1 MSVCRFS
8 RPTSCRACLTSAIAL
23 SYKTLSG
30 SAVFSALVD
39 LLTFFF
45 LWRNCA
51 SHRVALRRNNPV
63 INNSVERFAISMNVD
78 RFTVAKNVDR
88 FTVAKNVDRF
98 TVAKNVDRFTVAK
111 NVDRFAVAKNVDRF
125 AVAKNRVLRKLHLSL
140 ANSGFLSAACQTLGR
155 FLTPGSLEHSIIP

>member
-1 MSVCRFS
+1 
-8 RPTSCRACLTSAIAL
+8 
-23 SYKTLSG
+23 LSG

-63 INNSVERFAISMNVD
+63 INNSVDRFA
-78 RFTVAKNVDR
+78 
-88 FTVAKNVDRF
+88 
-98 TVAKNVDRFTVAK
+98 VAK

-125 AVAKNRVLRKLHLSL
+125 AVAKNVDRLAVAKIKVLCKLHLAFASP
-140 ANSGFLSAACQTLGR
+140 GFLSAACQSLGA
-155 FLTPGSLEHSIIP
+155 S

>member
-1 MSVCRFS
+1 MSVCRFR
-8 RPTSCRACLTSAIAL
+8 RPTSCRPCLTSAIAL

-63 INNSVERFAISMNVD
+63 INNSVDRFA
-78 RFTVAKNVDR
+78 
-88 FTVAKNVDRF
+88 
-98 TVAKNVDRFTVAK
+98 VAK

-125 AVAKNRVLRKLHLSL
+125 AVAKNVDRFAVAKNVDRLAVAKIKVLCKLHLAFASP
-140 ANSGFLSAACQTLGR
+140 GFLSAAGLRLGAS
-155 FLTPGSLEHSIIP
+155 SLPRTFEQSIIP

>member
-8 RPTSCRACLTSAIAL
+8 RPTSCRPCLTSPIAL

-63 INNSVERFAISMNVD
+63 INNSVDRFA
-78 RFTVAKNVDR
+78 
-88 FTVAKNVDRF
+88 
-98 TVAKNVDRFTVAK
+98 VAK
-111 NVDRFAVAKNVDRF
+111 NVDRFAVAKNVDRL

-155 FLTPGSLEHSIIP
+155 FLTPGSLEQSIIP

>member
-1 MSVCRFS
+1 
-8 RPTSCRACLTSAIAL
+8 
-23 SYKTLSG
+23 LSG

-63 INNSVERFAISMNVD
+63 INNSVERFAIA
-78 RFTVAKNVDR
+78 R
-88 FTVAKNVDRF
+88 
-98 TVAKNVDRFTVAK
+98 

-125 AVAKNRVLRKLHLSL
+125 AVAKIKVLRKLHLAFASP
-140 ANSGFLSAACQTLGR
+140 GFLSAACQSLGA
-155 FLTPGSLEHSIIP
+155 S

>member
-8 RPTSCRACLTSAIAL
+8 RPTSCRRCLTSAIAL
-23 SYKTLSG
+23 SYKILSG

-39 LLTFFF
+39 LLTLFF

-63 INNSVERFAISMNVD
+63 INNSVERFTISMNGD
-78 RFTVAKNVDR
+78 RFGVAKN
-88 FTVAKNVDRF
+88 KS
-98 TVAKNVDRFTVAK
+98 
-111 NVDRFAVAKNVDRF
+111 
-125 AVAKNRVLRKLHLSL
+125 LRKLHLSL

-155 FLTPGSLEHSIIP
+155 FLTPGSLVHSIIPCTKDQPEQ

>member
-1 MSVCRFS
+1 MSVCRF
-8 RPTSCRACLTSAIAL
+8 RRLTSCRTCLTSPIAL

-63 INNSVERFAISMNVD
+63 INNSVERFAIARNVD
-78 RFTVAKNVDR
+78 RFAVAKNVGRFAVAKNVDR
-88 FTVAKNVDRF
+88 FTVAKI
-98 TVAKNVDRFTVAK
+98 K
-111 NVDRFAVAKNVDRF
+111 
-125 AVAKNRVLRKLHLSL
+125 VLRKLHLAFASP
-140 ANSGFLSAACQTLGR
+140 GFLSAPAQSLG
-155 FLTPGSLEHSIIP
+155 GSILPRTFQQAIIPLTRGQ

>member
-1 MSVCRFS
+1 
-8 RPTSCRACLTSAIAL
+8 LTSAIAL
-23 SYKTLSG
+23 SYKILSG

-39 LLTFFF
+39 LLTLFF

-63 INNSVERFAISMNVD
+63 INNSVERFTISMNG
-78 RFTVAKNVDR
+78 
-88 FTVAKNVDRF
+88 
-98 TVAKNVDRFTVAK
+98 
-111 NVDRFAVAKNVDRF
+111 DRFAVAKNVDRF